1 MSLSS
6 KLAPAP
12 QKKLLALDGGG
23 IRGVISLQILA
34 KLEDQLRQSHASGDP
49 NFRLCDYFDYI
60 GGTSTG
66 AIISATLSLGL
77 SVAEISHFYH
87 TSAVE
92 MFSKAGYLKR
102 FRYKYED
109 DKLAAQLK
117 SVFGADTTLG
127 SDKLRTLLM
136 MVLRNATTDSPWPV
150 CNNPRAKFNDCSLP
164 DCNLNIPL
172 WQLIRASTA
181 APVYFP
187 PEMVRMGAHQFLFV
201 DGGVTTYNNPAFQ
214 LFLMATIDAYKLN
227 WPTGKD
233 KLLLVSI
240 GTGTAPSANESLQAK
255 KMNMLYNAE
264 FLPSALMFAALNEQ
278 DFLCRVF
285 GDCLAGP
292 PLDSEVGD
300 MKNQPAPGGTKL
312 FTYLRYNAELS
323 DRGLQSL
330 GLSGINPDDVRQLD
344 SIEHIP
350 ELQRIGQAVADSQVN
365 PSHFAGF

>member
-1 MSLSS
+1 MPLAD

-23 IRGVISLQILA
+23 IRGVITLQVLA
-34 KLEDQLRQSHASGDP
+34 KLEDFLRQSHAGGSP

-66 AIISATLSLGL
+66 AIIAATLSLGM
-77 SVAEISHFYH
+77 SVAEVSHFYH

-102 FRYKYED
+102 FQYKYVD
-109 DKLAAQLK
+109 DHLASQLK
-117 SVFGADTTLG
+117 AIFGADTTLG

-150 CNNPRAKFNDCSLP
+150 CNNPRAKYNDCALP
-164 DCNLNIPL
+164 DCNLKIPL

-187 PEMVRMGAHQFLFV
+187 PEMVHVGGQQFLFV

-214 LFLMATIDAYKLN
+214 LFLMATVEAYKLN
-227 WPTGKD
+227 WPAAKD
-233 KLLLVSI
+233 KLLVVSV
-240 GTGTAPSANESLQAK
+240 GTGTAPNSDAALQAK
-255 KMNMLYNAE
+255 KMNVLYNAE
-264 FLPSALMFAALNEQ
+264 SLPSALMFAALNEQ

-285 GDCLAGP
+285 GECLAGT
-292 PLDSEVGD
+292 PLDTEVGD
-300 MKNQPAPGGTKL
+300 MKNQPAPGGNKL
-312 FTYLRYNAELS
+312 FTYLRYNAELT
-323 DRGLQSL
+323 DRGLDSL
-330 GLSGINPDDVRQLD
+330 GLSGIRPDDVRMLD
-344 SIEHIP
+344 SIDHIP
-350 ELQRIGQAVADSQVN
+350 DLQRIGQAVADSQVN
-365 PSHFAGF
+365 PAHFAGF